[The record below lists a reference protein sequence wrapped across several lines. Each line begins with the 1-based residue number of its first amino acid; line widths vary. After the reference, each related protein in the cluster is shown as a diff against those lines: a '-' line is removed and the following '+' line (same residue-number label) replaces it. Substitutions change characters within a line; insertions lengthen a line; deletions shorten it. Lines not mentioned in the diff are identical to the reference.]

1 MKKRALENEI
11 LAQWQR
17 KKSWKRKFR
26 LDDEE
31 KSRGKGN
38 LGSVMTESS
47 GNIKTLVDFPLEQT
61 PGVNLIWP
69 RPKGLTGCSCLVH
82 GVFFWSFMTK
92 QRQNQFRFSQSS
104 PFLPA
109 LGDREGGRSGI
120 PDTSE
125 GLGMKFGT
133 RLPFPP
139 PRNWEKHKSRERK
152 LPQKW
157 RILSLLPWFSHSE
170 RSSKNKRSGVA
181 KNRNQSGNRPD
192 PGGDSHQESSEQG
205 GAKGKAGEMQRDE
218 DLAGLEIREFSESRD
233 VDVFLTISAERRGQK
248 LMRVRD

>member
-1 MKKRALENEI
+1 MTKKRVVEKEI
-11 LAQWQR
+11 WARWWQR
-17 KKSWKRKFR
+17 ARETLKSLLIFPWNKPQEWIWFGPDPKDW
-26 LDDEE
+26 LD
-31 KSRGKGN
+31 
-38 LGSVMTESS
+38 V
-47 GNIKTLVDFPLEQT
+47 LVLSMGF
-61 PGVNLIWP
+61 
-69 RPKGLTGCSCLVH
+69 
-82 GVFFWSFMTK
+82 FFWSFMTK

-218 DLAGLEIREFSESRD
+218 DLAGLEFREFSESRD